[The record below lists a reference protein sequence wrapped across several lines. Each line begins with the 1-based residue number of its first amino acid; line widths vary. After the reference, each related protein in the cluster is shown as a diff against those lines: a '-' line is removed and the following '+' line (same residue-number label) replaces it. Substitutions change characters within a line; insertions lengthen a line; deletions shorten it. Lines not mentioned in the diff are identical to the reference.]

1 MRSSLMMMLHFTIL
15 VFEIILSLNIHWP
28 CKYQLKQDS
37 YANELWE
44 SIIPREHSSTC
55 KIVVNGL
62 RAGWKTEEPNLVN
75 FLKQLHLT
83 NPLIQFQTLLFL
95 VNNTVLPVI
104 LRLYLSKFA

>member
-44 SIIPREHSSTC
+44 SIIPREHGSTC

-75 FLKQLHLT
+75 FLKQLHPT